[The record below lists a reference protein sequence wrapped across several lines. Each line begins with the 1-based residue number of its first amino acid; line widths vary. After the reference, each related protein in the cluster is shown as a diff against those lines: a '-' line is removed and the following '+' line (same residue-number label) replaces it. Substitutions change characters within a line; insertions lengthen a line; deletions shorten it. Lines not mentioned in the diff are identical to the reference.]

1 MDLKGN
7 GYNRKQRKKYLLST
21 AAIALFAAGI
31 GITGA
36 SAQDSATTDDNEELE
51 EVVVTGSR
59 IKRDSN
65 LTSPAPV
72 TTLNEEQFRLS
83 GEIDITDVLNDQP
96 ALLTSSSS
104 EGSIDGIFAAGT
116 GQAVLQLRGLG
127 NERTLVLVDGRRH
140 VSGVAGTQAVDIN
153 TIPPA
158 LIERVETLTGGASS
172 VYGADAVTGVVNF
185 ILKDDFEG
193 ITVDVQGSISDEGD
207 GETLRANILYGK
219 NFDDDKGNFTIAFDY
234 TRRDNIQFGDREFTR
249 NGQQSDDFPNPA
261 LRFQLGDI
269 DATNTPNFAQFF
281 SPSNGRF
288 PRGFNIPTA
297 ADFIQSFTDTFGN
310 TPTLTAA
317 EQTLIDRAASAP
329 ARVILPQPAFSI
341 TSSGGTIVPADFS
354 VSGLDV
360 DGNGVEDCLDSFVGF
375 NGLFDF
381 SNAFGLAGG
390 CHVANPDGSISPV
403 TDGLIVGNFNAFG
416 GSGVLDGNNAGF
428 LTPDDERYSINFTA
442 DYDFTDNITAFIEA
456 KYVRQ
461 EVDSGGP
468 NNTFFDL
475 LTVRPDNPFI
485 PTALQPVADRADG
498 LFVTRD
504 PSDLGPNI
512 DTFISETYRIVGGIE
527 GEFDN
532 GWSYELSANY
542 GRFEREVID
551 RNRVIV
557 DRFFAAIDATTDASG
572 NAVCRSDTD
581 PTAPATTIFGIPAF
595 NPGFFTFNPGDGSCR
610 PANIFGS
617 GNISQEAIDFIT
629 TTTRNNFELEQF
641 VLSGYISGDT
651 EGFIELPGGPLAFV
665 LGAEYRDETSR
676 SDFDP
681 LVRGVVPVTI
691 SNSGLDP
698 AGLSDSALNAV
709 GVVNGNVVLPAGL
722 TISQLGLDQNALTFD
737 SGALVQNSGGS
748 FDVYELFAELS
759 LPILE
764 GEFLAEELR
773 VDLAARYSDYSTVG
787 STFTWNA
794 GINYAPH
801 KDIGI
806 RASYSR
812 SVRAPNIDE
821 LFSPAQAEF
830 FRPNDPCDQ
839 GQIDALLATGDPRG
853 NNRVTNCAADG
864 LPAGFQ
870 DPLSARF
877 VGETVGNTDL
887 EEETADT
894 FTVGL
899 ILQPSFVEG
908 LTISVDYWDI
918 EIEDAIQAP
927 SAQDIVNAC
936 YDSTQFPNQFCDLF
950 TRNTDTDS
958 PQFGGFT
965 FLRQQ
970 QINFAAL
977 EAAGIDFQ
985 VKYDFDID
993 EHAFSVGVN
1002 GSYFDKLNNFFDPTD
1017 LTAVDPELGELQRPE
1032 WAGNAFINWSY
1043 DRFTIGWQTQ
1053 YMDRQAL
1060 RGVEIE
1066 TATEL
1071 FGEGNAIA
1079 GDVFIHDINAS
1090 YQVSDNLRVYGGV
1103 NNLAD
1108 RDPFITE
1115 NAFPVSPRGRV
1126 FFLGVN
1132 VTY

>member
-1 MDLKGN
+1 MTLTSLERNK
-7 GYNRKQRKKYLLST
+7 RKRSKYLLST
-21 AAIALFAAGI
+21 AAIALFATGAGL
-31 GITGA
+31 TGA
-36 SAQDSATTDDNEELE
+36 SAQDSSANDDEEFE

-72 TTLNEEQFRLS
+72 TTLDSEQFRLS

-172 VYGADAVTGVVNF
+172 IYGADAVTGVINF

-193 ITVDVQGSISDEGD
+193 VTADVQGSISDEGD

-219 NFDDDKGNFTIAFDY
+219 NFDDDRGNFTVAFDY
-234 TRRDNIQFGDREFTR
+234 SRRDNILFGDREFTR

-269 DATNTPNFAQFF
+269 DPTNTPNFAQFF
-281 SPSNGRF
+281 SPANGRF
-288 PRGFNIPTA
+288 SRGFNIPTA
-297 ADFIQSFTDTFGN
+297 ANFIQDFTDTFGTAPN
-310 TPTLTAA
+310 LTAA
-317 EQTLIDRAASAP
+317 EQALIDRAANAP
-329 ARVILPQPAFSI
+329 ARVILPQPTFSI
-341 TSSGGTIVPADFS
+341 TSSGGTIIPADFS

-416 GSGVLDGNNAGF
+416 GSGVLDGNDAGF
-428 LTPDDERYSINFTA
+428 LTPDDERFSVNVTA
-442 DYDFTDNITAFIEA
+442 NYELNDNITAFIEA
-456 KYVRQ
+456 KFVRQ
-461 EVDSGGP
+461 EVESGGP
-468 NNTFFDL
+468 NNTFYDL
-475 LTVRPDNPFI
+475 LTIRPDNPFI
-485 PTALQPVADRADG
+485 PDALQPVADRAGG

-532 GWSYELSANY
+532 GWNYELSANY
-542 GRFEREVID
+542 GRFDREVID

-572 NAVCRSDTD
+572 NAICRSDID

-617 GNISQEAIDFIT
+617 GNISQDAIDFIT
-629 TTTRNNFELEQF
+629 TTVRNDFQLEQF
-641 VLSGYISGDT
+641 VLNGYVSGTT
-651 EGFIELPGGPLAFV
+651 EEFLELPGGPIAFV
-665 LGAEYRDETSR
+665 LGAEYRDER
-676 SDFDP
+676 SQSVFDP
-681 LVRGVVPVTI
+681 LVRGIAPVTTPDI
-691 SNSGLDP
+691 N
-698 AGLSDSALNAV
+698 AGQAV
-709 GVVNGNVVLPAGL
+709 
-722 TISQLGLDQNALTFD
+722 SELGLDQNALTFD
-737 SGALVQNSGGS
+737 SGALVQNSGGG
-748 FDVYELFAELS
+748 FDVFELFGELS

-773 VDLAARYSDYSTVG
+773 LDLAARYSEYSTIG

-794 GINYAPH
+794 GVNYSPH

-821 LFSPAQAEF
+821 LFSPAQAAF

-853 NNRVTNCAADG
+853 NNRVANCAAAG

-877 VGETVGNTDL
+877 VGETVGNPDL
-887 EEETADT
+887 QEETADT
-894 FTVGL
+894 FTVGVV
-899 ILQPSFVEG
+899 LQPSFLDG
-908 LTISVDYWDI
+908 LTISVDYWNI
-918 EIEDAIQAP
+918 EISDAIQAP
-927 SAQDIVNAC
+927 SAQDIVDAC
-936 YDSTQFPNQFCDLF
+936 FDSSQFPNQFCDLF
-950 TRNTDTDS
+950 TRNTDTTS

-970 QINFAAL
+970 QVNFAAL
-977 EAAGIDFQ
+977 EAAGVDFQ
-985 VKYDFDID
+985 AKYDFDID
-993 EHAFSVGVN
+993 EHAFSIGFN
-1002 GSYFDKLNNFFDPTD
+1002 GTYFDKLDNFFDPTD

-1032 WAGNAFINWSY
+1032 WAGNGFLNWSY
-1043 DRFTIGWQTQ
+1043 DRITVGWQTQ
-1053 YMDRQAL
+1053 YMDSQAL

-1071 FGEGNAIA
+1071 FGEGNAITNE
-1079 GDVFIHDINAS
+1079 VFIHDINAS
-1090 YQVSDNLRVYGGV
+1090 YQLTDNVRVYGGV
-1103 NNLAD
+1103 NNLTNKS
-1108 RDPFITE
+1108 PFITE

-1132 VTY
+1132 VLY